1 MKILMGVSTV
11 DPKDSATGFILDLVK
26 SLSKK
31 VDHIYLIALQGENN
45 NLPENITLFKIP
57 KSNKIKKLFIFNKY
71 VLQIISRYKPDLAFT
86 HIREFLSINIG
97 IWCKLFR
104 KPHAFWYCQGQ
115 DLSYPGCE
123 VNLRN
128 RIALMIPNIILT
140 GSEIIK
146 NGYIKNYKIPEKKI
160 KLIYHGV
167 NFEKFKNPVKKLK
180 KQGNPELLIVSR
192 ISPAKRIDT
201 LIKAIPIIKK
211 KYPNVLLNIIGKP
224 SEFTPTQKF
233 YEELKQLTQ
242 DLKLTENIKFLG
254 EIPNSEISSYL
265 HKCDLFITTG
275 LAYKTTLEGIAAK
288 KPIIMQK
295 DCLELIFPELS
306 EEQKQQISFEPQNP
320 TDLANKILDHT
331 DKPLNDNLYD
341 LTKNKFDMPVFISRA
356 IEEFNKL
363 I

>member
-1 MKILMGVSTV
+1 
-11 DPKDSATGFILDLVK
+11 
-26 SLSKK
+26 
-31 VDHIYLIALQGENN
+31 
-45 NLPENITLFKIP
+45 
-57 KSNKIKKLFIFNKY
+57 
-71 VLQIISRYKPDLAFT
+71 
-86 HIREFLSINIG
+86 
-97 IWCKLFR
+97 
-104 KPHAFWYCQGQ
+104 
-115 DLSYPGCE
+115 
-123 VNLRN
+123 
-128 RIALMIPNIILT
+128 
-140 GSEIIK
+140 
-146 NGYIKNYKIPEKKI
+146 EKKI

>member
-146 NGYIKNYKIPEKKI
+146 NGYIKN
-160 KLIYHGV
+160 
-167 NFEKFKNPVKKLK
+167 
-180 KQGNPELLIVSR
+180 
-192 ISPAKRIDT
+192 
-201 LIKAIPIIKK
+201 
-211 KYPNVLLNIIGKP
+211 
-224 SEFTPTQKF
+224 
-233 YEELKQLTQ
+233 
-242 DLKLTENIKFLG
+242 
-254 EIPNSEISSYL
+254 
-265 HKCDLFITTG
+265 
-275 LAYKTTLEGIAAK
+275 
-288 KPIIMQK
+288 
-295 DCLELIFPELS
+295 
-306 EEQKQQISFEPQNP
+306 
-320 TDLANKILDHT
+320 
-331 DKPLNDNLYD
+331 
-341 LTKNKFDMPVFISRA
+341 
-356 IEEFNKL
+356 
-363 I
+363 